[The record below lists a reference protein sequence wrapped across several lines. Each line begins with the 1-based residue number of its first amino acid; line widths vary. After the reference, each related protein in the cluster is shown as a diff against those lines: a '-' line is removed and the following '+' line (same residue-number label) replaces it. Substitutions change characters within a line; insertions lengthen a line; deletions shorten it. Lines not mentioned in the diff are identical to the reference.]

1 MHDTPSF
8 SRRAFTLIEL
18 LVVIAIIGT
27 LVAMLIPA
35 VQSSRESARRVAC
48 ANNLKQLGLA
58 LSAHDAHLGGFPP
71 GFKRVY
77 GDPRLDASFAVN
89 DQPASLPV
97 ASQGNWAWGAFLL
110 PFMEMNGVYQA
121 INVSGTDCASA
132 MANAASMQAM
142 GQPVPAFR
150 CPTDYTKADTQPA
163 GITDI
168 WFNGPTGSMIA
179 TRSALS
185 NYVAANHSSDILRA
199 GDGMFFMD
207 SRTFAAKIR
216 DGLSNTIA
224 LGERVFLLN
233 NGVTGVDPQQGYAYN
248 GFLKPQ
254 AACIYCV
261 RGTRQMSSHGIRD
274 ALGSAFMA
282 INEPSMLVG
291 SADSSSARGFSSY
304 HPGGA
309 QFTFGDGSVRFL
321 STSTGLALLRDL
333 ISVRD
338 GRSTV
343 AD

>member
-1 MHDTPSF
+1 LIP
-8 SRRAFTLIEL
+8 RRGFTLVEL
-18 LVVIAIIGT
+18 LAVIAIIGL
-27 LVAMLIPA
+27 LVALLLPA
-35 VQSSRESARRVAC
+35 VQSARESARRVAC

-58 LSAHDAHLGGFPP
+58 LQGHDSQLGGFPP

-77 GDPRLDASFAVN
+77 GDARLDPVFAVN
-89 DQPASLPV
+89 DADPNNNPV
-97 ASQGNWAWGAFLL
+97 ASQGNWAWGAFIL
-110 PFMEMNGVYQA
+110 PFMEMDPVYQR

-132 MANAASMQAM
+132 MATAASMTLM
-142 GQPVPAFR
+142 RTPVPAFR
-150 CPTDYTKADTQPA
+150 CPTDYTKADDQPA
-163 GITDI
+163 GITGI
-168 WFNGPTGSMIA
+168 EFRGPTGSSIG

-207 SRTFAAKIR
+207 SRTSAARIR

-224 LGERVFLLN
+224 LGERVYFLN
-233 NGVTGVDPQQGYAYN
+233 NGVTGVDPQQGYPYS
-248 GFLKPQ
+248 GRLLPQ
-254 AACIYCV
+254 AGCVYCV
-261 RGTRQMSSHGIRD
+261 RGTRQMSSFGIRD
-274 ALGSAFMA
+274 ALASALMG

-291 SADSSSARGFSSY
+291 SADSVSSRGFSSY

-321 STSTGLALLRDL
+321 STSTGLAVLRDL

-338 GRSTV
+338 GRSTT